1 MDQSSYLRHLPPV
14 LWRDRELSVGE
25 EPGVRLGEWLR
36 IVEKVLT
43 GIDDGVLLPHGDH
56 THASIS
62 EVIAGTDR
70 LFDPWK
76 TPAEFL
82 PWLASWVGL
91 TLPTLR
97 GEPLWDEYRRRRAT
111 AGIAA
116 VYRQRGL
123 KGGLLSHLALHN
135 LGPSRPRVA
144 IDDGSRVLVTAP
156 RADALAPVSVM
167 VSQGPVLRGQTV
179 FSEGLIRPWCIARS
193 SSGDFFVGD
202 IGLPSGVSFPLR
214 PRVWQ
219 LTPHG
224 AYRFAGAPPKPRPVA
239 PDTTFDQVFGVAVRP
254 AAAGRPET
262 LYVLDE
268 QGRLGAVPA
277 PFDAATATPV
287 TSLVSGATTF
297 APVAMAVDVNGDL
310 LVLDRGDGPGTV
322 NPPKIIT
329 VALSPLAVTRRTL
342 TTVLQPLSLLVR
354 ADGTLVIGDGREQE
368 GLGPGKLTG
377 NLVVI
382 DRHVPGAWTETLL
395 LDADNPLVAPTAI
408 TQGRGGALHVLDVG
422 IKPVFGLDQ
431 DAFVRAVCE
440 PAAVYRVD
448 PGSPPTVVRVT
459 ETGRMVFPTGMIAD
473 GDRLVIC
480 DPGQPESARVT
491 PIWPR
496 LRPFRFD
503 VVVHFREDGLPQD
516 QDARTRVE
524 TQALATIES
533 VIEDNR
539 PAHTEWAPITAV

>member
-1 MDQSSYLRHLPPV
+1 MDQSSYLRYLPPV
-14 LWRDRELSVGE
+14 LWRDRDMPVGE
-25 EPGVRLGEWLR
+25 TAGLRLGEWLR

-43 GIDDGVLLPHGDH
+43 GIDDGVPLQHGDH
-56 THASIS
+56 VHPSIS
-62 EVIAGTDR
+62 DVIAGTDR
-70 LFDPWK
+70 LLDPWK
-76 TPAEFL
+76 APADFL

-91 TLPTLR
+91 DLPTLR
-97 GEPLWDEYRRRRAT
+97 DQPLWDEYRRRRAT
-111 AGIAA
+111 AGIAS

-123 KGGLLSHLALHN
+123 KDGLLAHLALHN

-144 IDDGSRVLVTAP
+144 IDDGSRVLVTTP
-156 RADALAPVSVM
+156 RADALAPVSAM

-179 FSEGLIRPWCIARS
+179 FSEGLIRPRCITRS

-202 IGLPSGVSFPLR
+202 FGLPTAVSLPLR

-219 LTPHG
+219 LTPGG

-239 PDTTFDQVFGVAVRP
+239 PDTAFNQVIAVAVRP
-254 AAAGRPET
+254 ASGGQPET
-262 LYVLDE
+262 LYVLDVR
-268 QGRLGAVPA
+268 GGLAAVPA
-277 PFDAATATPV
+277 PFDGSTASSV
-287 TSLVSGATTF
+287 TSLVSGANTF
-297 APVAMAVDVNGDL
+297 DPVAMAVDVNGNL
-310 LVLDRGDGPGTV
+310 LVLDRGDGSGTP

-329 VALSPLAVTRRTL
+329 VALSPLAVARRPL

-354 ADGTLVIGDGREQE
+354 RDGTLVIGDGREQE
-368 GLGPGKLTG
+368 DLGPGKLTG
-377 NLVVI
+377 NLVVV
-382 DRHVPGAWTETLL
+382 DRHDPAAWTETLL

-408 TQGRGGALHVLDVG
+408 AEDGDGGLCVLDVG
-422 IKPVFGLDQ
+422 IKPFFQLDQ

-448 PGSPPTVVRVT
+448 PGPPPRVLRVT
-459 ETGRMVFPTGMIAD
+459 EAGRMVSPTGMVAD
-473 GDRLVIC
+473 GGRLVIC
-480 DPGQPESARVT
+480 DPGQPESPSVT

-503 VVVHFREDGLPQD
+503 VVVHFRLDGLPEEQGE
-516 QDARTRVE
+516 RSRVE

-539 PAHTEWAPITAV
+539 PAHTEWAPITAI